1 MPPAE
6 VKAPLLLPELV
17 ALEEPL
23 FDVLLLLEP
32 TVALLLLL

>member
-1 MPPAE
+1 MPPAD

-17 ALEEPL
+17 ALEDPQ
-23 FDVLLLLEP
+23 FDVLLLFDP